1 MLLGSLAP
9 QIHWFPK
16 IAKICHAMVVEWAL
30 ELGMEVEDVARV
42 SGFDAKTLAEVAG
55 KDTLEKKIS

>member
-1 MLLGSLAP
+1 
-9 QIHWFPK
+9 
-16 IAKICHAMVVEWAL
+16 MVVEWAL